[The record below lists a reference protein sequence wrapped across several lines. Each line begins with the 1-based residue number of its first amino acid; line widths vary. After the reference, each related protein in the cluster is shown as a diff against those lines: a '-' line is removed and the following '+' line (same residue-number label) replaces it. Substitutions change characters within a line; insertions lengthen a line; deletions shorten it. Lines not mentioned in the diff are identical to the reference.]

1 MNIMRALKK
10 LLVQHG
16 CNCLERVLQG
26 HLGDKI
32 HNQRKQY
39 TGILYFGGS
48 SSGDLI
54 WGEEITRILSGIL
67 FLGPGITPGILFS
80 MLVFCLMDPDF
91 LRRNLR
97 RVGQVAYNKI
107 AVSSRCP

>member
-1 MNIMRALKK
+1 MGACATGNEYLTG
-10 LLVQHG
+10 LVQA
-16 CNCLERVLQG
+16 

-80 MLVFCLMDPDF
+80 MLAFCLMDPDF

-97 RVGQVAYNKI
+97 RVGQVAYLKI
-107 AVSSRCP
+107 AVSPRCP